1 MATSVDRCAAGA
13 RAIAQ
18 ESRDEWQNLGGPAS
32 EADPRVA
39 FMDFSTADPG
49 IRSLI
54 ADYFDVMHFQ
64 NMELFDRVFHPSC
77 ALYSAQG
84 GELSLRPYAV
94 YREQVATRQ
103 SPAELGNARR
113 DEVLAFDQVS
123 PTLAWVKPQLE
134 MFGGVMQDYLNL
146 VYLDGQWW
154 VMAKMWEK
162 VADSA

>member
-1 MATSVDRCAAGA
+1 
-13 RAIAQ
+13 
-18 ESRDEWQNLGGPAS
+18 
-32 EADPRVA
+32 
-39 FMDFSTADPG
+39 MDFSTADPAL
-49 IRSLI
+49 RSLI

-64 NMELFDRVFHPSC
+64 NMELFDRVFHSSC
-77 ALYSAQG
+77 TLYSAQG

-94 YREQVATRQ
+94 YREQVANRQ

-123 PTLAWVKPQLE
+123 PTLAWVKPQLQ

-146 VYLDGQWW
+146 VFLDGQWW

-162 VADSA
+162 VGESA